1 MKKILIR
8 NACIVTME
16 DGQDDLRRGDIL
28 IDGETIA
35 AIASSIDAGDAEIVE
50 GEGTIVMPGFIDA
63 HRHLWEG
70 GFRAVTADW
79 SILDFMGNIR
89 FMAASFFRPEDMY
102 ATARLGGIEA
112 LDAGV
117 TTLADYCHNV
127 RSPAYADETLRG
139 VADSGVRCVWG
150 YGFVSLAHEG
160 GGFATPEARL
170 DYFKVLARDRFSSGD
185 GLVTLA
191 ICPREVFLWRGDTE
205 SAKAQFAFAEE
216 AKLRVFMHC
225 NTRAQ
230 PQGGPREAW
239 KLHEAGLVSDRLT
252 LIHMGATDEDEWR
265 MLADA
270 GASVCYTP
278 ETEYQMNL
286 GWPTLA
292 APQSSR
298 VNLCLGTD
306 MTANNSAD
314 MFFPTRMFLQVQ
326 RSLMSKAQTDPA
338 FSMAP
343 IACHDALRWSTIDA
357 ARALGLDDKIGSLVK
372 GKQADIVMLRAD
384 GPSMAGWDRRKP
396 ATAILQQADTRVVD
410 SVWVAGKP
418 MKRDGRLLA
427 DVATAC
433 RAQEETAAHVHRMAE
448 EKGGFDASLQTIQ
461 ARMAG

>member
-1 MKKILIR
+1 MTKTLIR

-16 DGQDDLRRGDIL
+16 HRQNDLERGDIL
-28 IDGETIA
+28 IEGETIV
-35 AIASSIDAGDAEIVE
+35 AIAPSIDAGDAEIVE
-50 GEGTIVMPGFIDA
+50 GEGTIVMPGFVDA

-70 GFRAVTADW
+70 GFRAVTSDW

-127 RSPAYADETLRG
+127 RSPEYATETLRG

-160 GGFATPEARL
+160 GGFSTPQERL
-170 DYFKVLARDRFSSGD
+170 DYLKVLARDFSSDD
-185 GLVTLA
+185 GLVSLA
-191 ICPREVFLWRGDTE
+191 ICPKEVFLWGEETE
-205 SAKAQFAFAEE
+205 TVKAQFEFA
-216 AKLRVFMHC
+216 ADAGLQVFMHC
-225 NTRAQ
+225 NTRARLQ
-230 PQGGPREAW
+230 STPREAW
-239 KLHEAGLVSDRLT
+239 KLHTAGFVSDRLT
-252 LIHMGATDEDEWR
+252 LIHMGATNEDEWS
-265 MLADA
+265 MLADE

-292 APQSSR
+292 APQLAG

-326 RSLMSKAQTDPA
+326 RSLISKMQTDPS

-343 IACHDALRWSTIDA
+343 ISCHDALRWATINA
-357 ARALGLDDKIGSLVK
+357 AHALGLGHKIGSLAP

-396 ATAILQQADTRVVD
+396 ATAILQHADTRVVD
-410 SVWVAGKP
+410 SVWVAGKA
-418 MKRDGRLLA
+418 MKRNGRLLA
-427 DVATAC
+427 DVASAC
-433 RAQEETAAHVHRMAE
+433 RMQEETTSHVHDLA
-448 EKGGFDASLQTIQ
+448 KANGGFDASLQTIQ
-461 ARMAG
+461 KRMAG